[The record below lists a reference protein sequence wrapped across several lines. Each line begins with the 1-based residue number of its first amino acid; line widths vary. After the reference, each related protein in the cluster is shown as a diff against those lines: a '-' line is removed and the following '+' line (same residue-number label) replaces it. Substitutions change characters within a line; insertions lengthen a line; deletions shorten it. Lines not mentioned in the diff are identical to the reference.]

1 MADQVAV
8 AECSDLEICC
18 RPAVAAAAAAAAAD
32 YWHLV
37 HQKARSSAE
46 VAVAA
51 VERQYLVQRMVKS
64 FAEAVA
70 AELQVL
76 QILNLL
82 TAAAKA
88 FQTTSLPT
96 EVAVAAVE

>member
-8 AECSDLEICC
+8 AECSDLEICY
-18 RPAVAAAAAAAAAD
+18 RPAVAAAAAAAD

-51 VERQYLVQRMVKS
+51 VEHWHLGHR
-64 FAEAVA
+64 
-70 AELQVL
+70 
-76 QILNLL
+76 
-82 TAAAKA
+82 KA
-88 FQTTSLPT
+88 RFSADL
-96 EVAVAAVE
+96 AVAAVER